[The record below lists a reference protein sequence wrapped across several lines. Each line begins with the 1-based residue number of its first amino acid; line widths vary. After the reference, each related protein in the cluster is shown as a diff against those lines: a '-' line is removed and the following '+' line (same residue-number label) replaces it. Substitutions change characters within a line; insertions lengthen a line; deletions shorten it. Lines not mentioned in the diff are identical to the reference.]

1 MTSTATVRLSLSLAC
16 VDNLRQEYLK
26 ARFRMKTS
34 LFFVKGIKWV
44 KWYQWLTSKNCG
56 DTSWDSIWT
65 GMRIFVFFNK
75 LTLNLL
81 SCILFVVVLSCSFIA
96 WKNQSARH
104 CKNSHFALCSQ
115 VASDI
120 LQSRKICRKQLFVQP
135 SGIKEL
141 AFHAITATLICTA
154 QTAFILLPLP
164 ERLFA
169 VF

>member
-1 MTSTATVRLSLSLAC
+1 MTGSRKNESWVTAILLHKKALVVPFGTTNAGVLGLLRPAATRVLLCLRLTCKSWW
-16 VDNLRQEYLK
+16 N
-26 ARFRMKTS
+26 
-34 LFFVKGIKWV
+34 
-44 KWYQWLTSKNCG
+44 
-56 DTSWDSIWT
+56 TSWDIIWT

-120 LQSRKICRKQLFVQP
+120 LQSRKICRKQLFVQS

-141 AFHAITATLICTA
+141 AFHAITTTLISTA